1 MQRWRR
7 EIKIV
12 ISMLLLALIA
22 SYFIGH
28 LSLLLLT
35 ISTTLLIRQTLAI
48 NELEKWLSRRTFRDY
63 RHRKGIWGDIYYH
76 LWKISKSDKK
86 RKKRLSRMLDQF
98 RTSTDALPDA
108 AVVLGEYAEIEW
120 ANKAARDVL
129 GLKKS
134 DKGQRIPNLI
144 RAPQFIQYLKNHDYQ
159 QKIFIN
165 SPVNDTIILQIS
177 IVPYGVGLRLLLAQD
192 VTQLKNMERV
202 RTDFVANVS
211 HELRTPLTVL
221 KGYLETLQDMD
232 NVPVIYERSV
242 QNMRTQTDRM
252 QHLIDDLLLLA
263 RLETQPKK
271 SECVNMR
278 ELLEQ
283 ICHESD
289 LLEKDERR
297 IELTIATNLN
307 LRGDKQELQSAF
319 SNLLVNA
326 MKYSP
331 ANSPVKVGWY
341 PKADGSAY
349 FEVEDFGEGI
359 ASHDINRITERFY
372 RAEVKRNHK
381 ITGTGLGLAIVKHVM
396 VRHDAKL
403 EIDSQLGN
411 GSRFRCLFPQQRA
424 CCEAVTSE
432 STPSP
437 INNPEVSR

>member
-7 EIKIV
+7 EIGITLTWV
-12 ISMLLLALIA
+12 LLALLA

-28 LSLLLLT
+28 LSHMLLAIT
-35 ISTTLLIRQTLAI
+35 VVLLIKQTLAI
-48 NELEKWLSRRTFRDY
+48 NELEKWLGRGMFRDY
-63 RHRKGIWGDIYYH
+63 HQRKGIWGDIYYH
-76 LWKISKSDKK
+76 LWKANRSDKK
-86 RKKRLSRMLDQF
+86 RKKRLSKMLDQF

-108 AVVLGEYAEIEW
+108 AVVLGEHGEIEW
-120 ANKAARDVL
+120 TNKAAREVL

-144 RAPQFIQYLKNHDYQ
+144 RAPQFIQYLKLNDYR
-159 QKIFIN
+159 QKIFIP
-165 SPVNDTIILQIS
+165 SPVNDATTLQIR
-177 IVPYGVGLRLLLAQD
+177 IVPYGAGLRLLMAQD
-192 VTQLKNMERV
+192 VTQIKNIERM

-232 NVPVIYERSV
+232 DIPPVFERSL

-263 RLETQPKK
+263 RLETQAKK

-278 ELLEQ
+278 QLLEQ

-297 IELTIATNLN
+297 IELSITTDAN

-331 ANSPVKVGWY
+331 ANSPVKVGWHQN
-341 PKADGSAY
+341 ADASTY

-359 ASHDINRITERFY
+359 SSHDILRITERFY
-372 RAEVKRNHK
+372 RAEVKRSHK
-381 ITGTGLGLAIVKHVM
+381 INGTGLGLAIVKHVM

-403 EIDSQLGN
+403 EVDSQLGV
-411 GSRFRCLFPQQRA
+411 GSRFRCLFPPQRA
-424 CCEAVTSE
+424 CCNALDKDSAQSVD
-432 STPSP
+432 
-437 INNPEVSR
+437 